1 MNLPAFQ
8 LTLQFARTHFQ
19 NPDSLWHC
27 EAKANS
33 IPDMSKK
40 PLQPEIFS
48 PEKNRSAL
56 DTNGAQICI
65 LPDPQKM
72 PVLSG

>member
-1 MNLPAFQ
+1 
-8 LTLQFARTHFQ
+8 
-19 NPDSLWHC
+19 
-27 EAKANS
+27 
-33 IPDMSKK
+33 MSKK

-56 DTNGAQICI
+56 DTNGAQIYI

-72 PVLSG
+72 PVRFG